1 MSTPIDSHVVSD
13 IAELARADAE
23 RKPEP
28 YQLNH
33 ATSFVAVKL
42 RGDELLHTKD
52 LEQYLGEP
60 RQPRGTARIT
70 DPTDFVEYANRVT
83 DSEHTTVWAD
93 LDTGRVTAVINDHI
107 DAVAAGW
114 RDHTVALAL
123 TSDPDWEMWHRLN
136 GKLVDQ
142 TTFGEFIEE
151 VAHTVVDPDAAT
163 MLEVATTMTAKRN
176 LDFKQ
181 GTRLVTGD
189 VQLQYEEI
197 TTASAGRKADI
208 EIPSKIVVSVAP
220 WLGTDAFELTA
231 RLRWRIEDGR
241 LRIGYQLLRS
251 DRVRLDAFNLI
262 VGVLREELEA
272 PVFLGA
278 PPSPL
283 R

>member
-1 MSTPIDSHVVSD
+1 
-13 IAELARADAE
+13 
-23 RKPEP
+23 
-28 YQLNH
+28 
-33 ATSFVAVKL
+33 VAVKL
-42 RGDELLHTKD
+42 RSDEQLHTKD
-52 LEQYLGEP
+52 LEQYLTEP

-107 DAVAAGW
+107 DAATAGW
-114 RDHTVALAL
+114 RDHTVALTL
-123 TSDPDWEMWHRLN
+123 TPDADWEMWHRLN

-142 TTFGEFIEE
+142 TAFGEFIEE

-181 GTRLVTGD
+181 GTRLDTGD
-189 VQLQYEEI
+189 VQLQYEET
-197 TTASAGRKADI
+197 TTAAAGSKANI
-208 EIPSKIVVSVAP
+208 EIPSRIRVVVAP
-220 WLGTDAFELTA
+220 WLGVEPTELVA
-231 RLRWRIEDGR
+231 RLRWRIEGGR
-241 LRIGYQLLRS
+241 LAIGYQLLRA
-251 DRVRLDAFNLI
+251 DRARQDAFDAL
-262 VGVLREELEA
+262 VGEQRDQLTP
-272 PVFLGA
+272 PVYLGA